1 MPTLAELCGV
11 ELPKAELNGRSLVPV
26 IKSTEAPSPHD
37 VLQWRLGNQW
47 AVRQGPWKL
56 LHNPNDQADA
66 QKLAPQDKEWFLA
79 NIDED
84 IGERTNQAPRHP
96 EIVDRLRKLAP
107 AGAE

>member
-1 MPTLAELCGV
+1 MLNLLA
-11 ELPKAELNGRSLVPV
+11 A
-26 IKSTEAPSPHD
+26 AAASPHG

-66 QKLAPQDKEWFLA
+66 GKLAPQDKEWFLA
-79 NIDED
+79 NVDED
-84 IGERTNQAPRHP
+84 MSERTNLAPRRA
-96 EIVDRLRKLAP
+96 EIVERLRKLAP